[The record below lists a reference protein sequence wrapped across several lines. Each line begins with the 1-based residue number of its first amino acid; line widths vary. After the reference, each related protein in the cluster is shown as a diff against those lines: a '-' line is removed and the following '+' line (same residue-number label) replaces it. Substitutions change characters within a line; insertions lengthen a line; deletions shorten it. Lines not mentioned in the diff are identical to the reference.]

1 MKKFFLVYLYI
12 IVALLPTMAQN
23 DTIHTNPPQE
33 EVEAVADL
41 SVNYS
46 PDELWA
52 KGNNA
57 YINGNF
63 SKAIEYYTQI
73 ENMGLASLPLYYNLG
88 NGYFKLG
95 DTAKSLLYLHR
106 AQKLDPSDADTKYN
120 IEVVQAGTKDKIEA
134 IPRFILAEWNEV
146 ISSSLS
152 IVGWSVI
159 SLIAWGAL
167 LTSLI
172 IFILSRQLAKRKMG
186 FYGMLISA
194 VVMFISTTYA
204 ISERKEIIDNHE
216 AIVMTQSLSAKSSP
230 TITAT
235 DLFVIHAGTKVGV
248 ISSLEGWSKI
258 VIADGRQG
266 WVKSELLEII

>member
-1 MKKFFLVYLYI
+1 MKKIFLVYLYI
-12 IVALLPTMAQN
+12 IVGLLPTFAQI
-23 DTIHTNPPQE
+23 DTAQKAHPEDVIVLE
-33 EVEAVADL
+33 EL
-41 SVNYS
+41 T

-63 SKAIEYYTQI
+63 SKAVEYYTQI
-73 ENMGLASLPLYYNLG
+73 EKRGLASLPLYYNLG

-120 IEVVQAGTKDKIEA
+120 IEVVQAGTKDNIES
-134 IPRFILAEWNEV
+134 IPQFILVEWNEI

-152 IVGWSVI
+152 IVGWSII
-159 SLIAWGAL
+159 SLVAWSAL
-167 LTSLI
+167 LTFII
-172 IFILSRQLAKRKMG
+172 IFVLSRQLSKRKMG
-186 FYGMLISA
+186 FYGMLIAA
-194 VVMFISTTYA
+194 VVMFISTAYA
-204 ISERKEIIDNHE
+204 IGERDEIVDNNE

-230 TITAT
+230 TTTAT
-235 DLFVIHAGTKVGV
+235 DLFVLHAGTKVEV